1 MRALAAAL
9 LLLASATTPL
19 AEADLV
25 DDLIFFDPL
34 LGDPIDMGPVN
45 RATVRGF
52 EILYATPGSGDVS
65 EIAGHLLLRIRLNN
79 NPLAD
84 SLGIENPNDLV
95 ISFLAD
101 TESGR
106 TPRTPQPLVVQDD
119 CRRHNWF
126 NLVNQAA
133 GGESPLE
140 SLWQSLKGLC
150 GGFPIAMDR
159 QTLGHALKSYTVEQD
174 RTLLRY
180 RLDLSPDA
188 QGALLDR
195 LAQARTNESP
205 AYYFFSQNC
214 GSYLV
219 KVVGEGIGNKDIAHF
234 EPLVAPPHALLGN
247 MVRKGLATRVT
258 PAFYSYRQ
266 QAFIAQRLLQREY
279 AQLRAQAPAE
289 AWPPPAAFADRH
301 EGTRAQ
307 AIEEAGALAT
317 AAPELR
323 PGLYRLAAWVQE
335 ADMAFS
341 DKELVCENYTSSA
354 AAAARTLQAQL
365 LGATGPEQPTPI
377 DTGAAIRN
385 HYAPEEATAAT
396 IGSLHTGLY
405 TLSAG
410 IGYYASNASRDAPAC
425 VLSGA
430 VLRQELGDPSRLA
443 MQRAGALELG
453 GAKVV
458 FDEDAL
464 REWQLTVLRLRK
476 FRETLERVPSCL
488 ASTRGFGMG
497 LSVLELRQT
506 ENNDRPYGTIA
517 GAAILGNLASSAH
530 HEDFLALSAGL
541 DIAMSGDANDPALR
555 AETPVGLES
564 LVTLDGSMA
573 FQWRNA
579 ATCRFAP
586 ESNSSPD
593 VDARTSLAH
602 RLGEL
607 VGRELWG
614 GLAFEYHLQ
623 GEDADSRHAE
633 ATTLVQA
640 FVTLSRW

>member
-9 LLLASATTPL
+9 LLLVSATTL
-19 AEADLV
+19 TAEPDLV
-25 DDLIFFDPL
+25 EDLIFFDPL

-84 SLGIENPNDLV
+84 SLGIENPHDLV

-106 TPRTPQPLVVQDD
+106 APRAPQPLVVQED

-133 GGESPLE
+133 GGESPME

-150 GGFPIAMDR
+150 GGFPIVMDR

-180 RLDLSPDA
+180 RLNLSPDA
-188 QGALLDR
+188 QGGLLDH
-195 LAQARTNESP
+195 LSQARTNESP
-205 AYYFFSQNC
+205 AYFFFSENC

-219 KVVGEGIGNKDIAHF
+219 KVVGQGIGDPDIANF

-247 MVRKGLATRVT
+247 MVRKGLATRIT

-266 QAFIAQRLLQREY
+266 QGFIAQRLLQHEY
-279 AQLRAQAPAE
+279 AQLMAQAPTQP
-289 AWPPPAAFADRH
+289 WPPPAAFADRR
-301 EGTRAQ
+301 ETTRAR
-307 AIEEAGALAT
+307 AIEEAGALA
-317 AAPELR
+317 AASPELR

-341 DKELVCENYTSSA
+341 DKELVCENYTSAA
-354 AAAARTLQAQL
+354 AAAARTLQAQWL
-365 LGATGPEQPTPI
+365 AAAGPTNPAPL

-385 HYAPEEATAAT
+385 HHAPAEAAAAA
-396 IGSLHTGLY
+396 IGSPHTGLY

-410 IGYYASNASRDAPAC
+410 LGYYASNASRDAPAC

-443 MQRAGALELG
+443 MQRAGSLELG
-453 GAKVV
+453 GAEVV

-530 HEDFLALSAGL
+530 HEDFLAISAGL
-541 DIAMSGDANDPALR
+541 DIAMSDDANDPVLR
-555 AETPVGLES
+555 AETPVGVES
-564 LVTLDGSMA
+564 LVTLGAAMA

-586 ESNSSPD
+586 ESGSRPG
-593 VDARTSLAH
+593 VDAVTSLAH
-602 RLGEL
+602 RLGEIA
-607 VGRELWG
+607 GRELWG
-614 GLAFEYHLQ
+614 GLAVEHHLQ
-623 GEDADSRHAE
+623 DEDADSRRAE

-640 FVTLSRW
+640 FVTVNRW